1 MTMSTNKDLA
11 GKVAINKAQA
21 TLQLSKPTL
30 TENNSHRLQPG
41 LRRRNSP
48 QLAQRGADIAI
59 TYISNATAAESVLEQ
74 IRTLGVRAI
83 ALNADVSQEEEVKPM
98 FETLHREFGR
108 LEIAVS
114 NSGIEHF
121 GKSLRG

>member
-30 TENNSHRLQPG
+30 IENNSHRLQPG

-59 TYISNATAAESVLEQ
+59 TYISNATAAVLER

>member
-1 MTMSTNKDLA
+1 
-11 GKVAINKAQA
+11 
-21 TLQLSKPTL
+21 
-30 TENNSHRLQPG
+30 
-41 LRRRNSP
+41 
-48 QLAQRGADIAI
+48 
-59 TYISNATAAESVLEQ
+59 
-74 IRTLGVRAI
+74 
-83 ALNADVSQEEEVKPM
+83 M

>member
-1 MTMSTNKDLA
+1 TGSNRGFGA
-11 GKVAINKAQA
+11 AIALK
-21 TLQLSKPTL
+21 
-30 TENNSHRLQPG
+30 
-41 LRRRNSP
+41 
-48 QLAQRGADIAI
+48 LAQRGADIAI
-59 TYISNATAAESVLEQ
+59 TYISNATAAVLER

-114 NSGIEHF
+114 SILENLSEVKGSDIDAIF
-121 GKSLRG
+121 AVNLKSQYFVAQQALGRSLVAFI